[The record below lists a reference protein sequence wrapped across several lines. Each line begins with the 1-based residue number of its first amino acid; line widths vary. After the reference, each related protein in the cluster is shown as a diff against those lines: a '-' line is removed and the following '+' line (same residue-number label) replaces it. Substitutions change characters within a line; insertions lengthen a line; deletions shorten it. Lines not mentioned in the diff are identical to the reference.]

1 MVNNKGYKQ
10 SDFFK
15 SRDMSY
21 LSRSEIAKKEYIET
35 RDTLKKSINYIQQ
48 QNAVIRNYYKIDR
61 LNVIADFCS
70 GNTFNG
76 YFALSRE
83 YTKYVWLIDER
94 FSKSSNVLSTYYQR
108 YVPRTIYMQ
117 GNIFLKDYK
126 IPEYSLVLSI
136 HPCRDLAYRV
146 SEIAIQNRKP
156 IVIVPCCIGG
166 SRKSWIDSFN
176 LLDQYTRYSM
186 KIAQFIE
193 ENNFSIM
200 VRAINKN
207 YTTRNNII
215 IGLPK

>member
-21 LSRSEIAKKEYIET
+21 LSRSEIPKKEYIET
-35 RDTLKKSINYIQQ
+35 RDTIEKSINYI
-48 QNAVIRNYYKIDR
+48 RKYYKIDR

-83 YTKYVWLIDER
+83 YTKYVWLIDQR
-94 FSKSSNVLSTYYQR
+94 FSKSSSRLSTYYQR
-108 YVPRTIYMQ
+108 YISRTVYMVD
-117 GNIFLKDYK
+117 NIFLKFYK

-136 HPCRDLAYRV
+136 HPCRDLAYRI

-156 IVIVPCCIGG
+156 IVIVPCCVGG
-166 SRKSWIDSFN
+166 PRTSWIDSFA

-193 ENNFSIM
+193 ENDYLIKIKN
-200 VRAINKN
+200 INKKF
-207 YTTRNNII
+207 TTRNNII
-215 IGLPK
+215 IGLPKSTAIL

>member
-94 FSKSSNVLSTYYQR
+94 FSKSSNILSTYYQR
-108 YVPRTIYMQ
+108 YVPRTVYMAD
-117 GNIFLKDYK
+117 NIFLKDYK

-136 HPCRDLAYRV
+136 H
-146 SEIAIQNRKP
+146 
-156 IVIVPCCIGG
+156 
-166 SRKSWIDSFN
+166 
-176 LLDQYTRYSM
+176 
-186 KIAQFIE
+186 
-193 ENNFSIM
+193 
-200 VRAINKN
+200 
-207 YTTRNNII
+207 
-215 IGLPK
+215 

>member
-1 MVNNKGYKQ
+1 MKEYIMVNNKGYEQ
-10 SDFFK
+10 SDFLK

-21 LSRSEIAKKEYIET
+21 LSRSEIRKKEYIET
-35 RDTLKKSINYIQQ
+35 RDTLKKSIKL
-48 QNAVIRNYYKIDR
+48 IRDYYKIDR

-83 YTKYVWLIDER
+83 YTKYVWLIDES
-94 FSKSSNVLSTYYQR
+94 FSKSSNVLSTYYHR
-108 YVPRTIYMQ
+108 YVPRTVYIS

-126 IPEYSLVLSI
+126 LPEYSLVLSI

-166 SRKSWIDSFN
+166 PRKSWIDSFSI
-176 LLDQYTRYSM
+176 LDRYVRYSM
-186 KIAQFIE
+186 KVAQFIE
-193 ENNFSIM
+193 ENNYLIE
-200 VRAINKN
+200 VRTINKKF
-207 YTTRNNII
+207 TDRNNII